1 MAHSTNKIDD
11 LTFTFFVEKCVDMNR
26 IQCGRVPKSKY
37 SVSDESVNSNGRE
50 RVLLPN
56 LEGDVFKNRSA
67 LRTWGLMLKFFPF
80 RMECSSQI
88 SVSGS

>member
-1 MAHSTNKIDD
+1 M
-11 LTFTFFVEKCVDMNR
+11 R

-67 LRTWGLMLKFFPF
+67 LRTWGLMLKFFLFGWNAFLKYQYLGVELPQVK
-80 RMECSSQI
+80 S
-88 SVSGS
+88 